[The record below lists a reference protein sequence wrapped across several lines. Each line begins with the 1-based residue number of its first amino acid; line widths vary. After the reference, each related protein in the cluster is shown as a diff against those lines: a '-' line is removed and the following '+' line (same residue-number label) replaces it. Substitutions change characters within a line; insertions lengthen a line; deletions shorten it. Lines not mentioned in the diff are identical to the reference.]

1 MPKPRSG
8 TSYRLSEDAQEL
20 LGRLA
25 GRLGLTKTSVVEM
38 AIRKLAFAELG
49 EEDAGVDP
57 RLWSKP
63 TGVRGDNGS
72 PDDRDPSETDRSQPC
87 SVPGSPSQ
95 YRAAEE

>member
-38 AIRKLAFAELG
+38 AIRKLAFAEPECRGQTLFL
-49 EEDAGVDP
+49 VFHP
-57 RLWSKP
+57 R
-63 TGVRGDNGS
+63 R
-72 PDDRDPSETDRSQPC
+72 ETKNK
-87 SVPGSPSQ
+87 V
-95 YRAAEE
+95 